1 MQLMSY
7 APPILVM
14 GHSEQPDNTALPEY
28 DGAGD
33 FHLAQDQL
41 WFAPPELIYEIHAP
55 IISNLL
61 SPLRGGV

>member
-14 GHSEQPDNTALPEY
+14 GHLEQADKTALPEC

-33 FHLAQDQL
+33 FHFAQGQL
-41 WFAPPELIYEIHAP
+41 WFAPPELLYETHAP
-55 IISNLL
+55 IISALS
-61 SPLRGGV
+61 SPLLGGV

>member
-14 GHSEQPDNTALPEY
+14 GQSEQPDKTALPEC

-33 FHLAQDQL
+33 VHFAQDQL
-41 WFAPPELIYEIHAP
+41 WFAPPELLHEIHAL
-55 IISNLL
+55 IISALS
-61 SPLRGGV
+61 SPLLGGV

>member
-7 APPILVM
+7 ASPILAM
-14 GHSEQPDNTALPEY
+14 GHSEETDKIALPEC
-28 DGAGD
+28 DGARD
-33 FHLAQDQL
+33 FHFAQDQL